1 MTAAI
6 LPLSQTWAVF
16 GASDAAFNVVRLI
29 NVRII
34 IIIII
39 IILHL
44 LDILCLRFNV
54 HFPGG
59 PGLADT

>member
-39 IILHL
+39 IIHL
-44 LDILCLRFNV
+44 LDILCLRFNG